1 MTSFPSACEVPRSK
15 TWRPTPGQEI
25 NYPAIIYPQ
34 AHVPEGSRGR
44 EIPGEKAHTFES
56 SKCRSH
62 CQPVRAH
69 RARNF
74 SPFGKKKRSSLALA
88 WIRIF
93 LGERGAREYLGLQL
107 LSFKAMVL
115 RTGTGK
121 I

>member
-1 MTSFPSACEVPRSK
+1 MTSFPSACEVLRSK

-74 SPFGKKKRSSLALA
+74 SPFGKKKKKIFFSFSLDKDFPWRKRSK
-88 WIRIF
+88 RIF
-93 LGERGAREYLGLQL
+93 RSPTFEFQGHGA
-107 LSFKAMVL
+107 
-115 RTGTGK
+115 
-121 I
+121 